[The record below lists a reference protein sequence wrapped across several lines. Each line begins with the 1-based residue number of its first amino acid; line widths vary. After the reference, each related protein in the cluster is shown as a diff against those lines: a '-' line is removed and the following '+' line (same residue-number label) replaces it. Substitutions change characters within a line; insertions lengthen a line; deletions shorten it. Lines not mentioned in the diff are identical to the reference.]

1 MCYCPTALRRFDP
14 MEVITSELRASMK
27 EDIADATLSLKTYK
41 CVSIPLSFSNNLNCC
56 YFRLL
61 FFFCKNN

>member
-1 MCYCPTALRRFDP
+1 MYYCPTALRRFDP

-41 CVSIPLSFSNNLNCC
+41 CVSIPLSYNSNRSGFEVELLCFSQQ
-56 YFRLL
+56 
-61 FFFCKNN
+61 